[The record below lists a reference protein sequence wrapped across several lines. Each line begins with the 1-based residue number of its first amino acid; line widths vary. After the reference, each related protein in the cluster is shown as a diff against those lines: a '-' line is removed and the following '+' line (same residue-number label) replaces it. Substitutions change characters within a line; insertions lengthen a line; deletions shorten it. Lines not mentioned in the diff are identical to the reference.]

1 MHLEVAQRLGGL
13 AGTRGLATLAF
24 LLLTGCASTRA
35 ALPGWAPSFLK
46 PTSIVVPAPA
56 SQPSSSA
63 PVAVQPVVLHTL
75 AIVAPPGAVG
85 RLTLT
90 RTIDSKVTTHS
101 GTGSI
106 RVSDDLGPWTFS
118 YAPVTLRASSPAIQ
132 ALRVRFEG
140 ALAIDWN
147 EGLLVDP
154 AGNRLRL
161 DHRIDGNATAVW
173 VANLGF
179 ESLPSGQTV
188 TLALTLRQGDQRLA
202 RTFVFE
208 SRPPETEAARAA
220 ARPIARWVGE
230 RFMVLPRPPSRQR
243 EPYEGLEVAD
253 KVRRHPTPE
262 DIAGAVLAVTRIA
275 YDRLVP
281 LITFVRQDTRQQY
294 TARASAEVVEGL
306 APLADVE
313 SAQKEWR
320 GKALWLAT
328 PNLNVT
334 GDESA
339 DVHVLPVRRL
349 SRVEVV
355 DVQPGWSNLAPLRF
369 MLKTSDGL
377 LGFRDVHT
385 SGTNVPVA
393 ERRDHAFDSAFLARD
408 PRAEFDGP
416 AEVWALIQDSRVVA
430 GMTAAQARL
439 SWGEPPRVERAVSS
453 AGREERWTYPGP
465 RTLVL
470 VDGRVTQVQP

>member
-1 MHLEVAQRLGGL
+1 VHLAVA
-13 AGTRGLATLAF
+13 LAF

-35 ALPGWAPSFLK
+35 ALPAWAPSFLK

-56 SQPSSSA
+56 SQPSSFA
-63 PVAVQPVVLHTL
+63 PEGPGPQIVHTL
-75 AIVAPPGAVG
+75 TLVAPSGAVG

-90 RTIDSKVTTHS
+90 RAINANVTS
-101 GTGSI
+101 YGGIGSI
-106 RVSDDLGPWTFS
+106 RVSDDLGQWTFS
-118 YAPVTLRASSPAIQ
+118 YAPVTPRASSPAIQ
-132 ALRVRFEG
+132 ALAVRFEG

-147 EGLLVDP
+147 EGALVDP

-161 DHRIDGNATAVW
+161 DHRADGSATAVW
-173 VANLGF
+173 VGDLGF

-208 SRPPETEAARAA
+208 SRPPETEAPRAA

-262 DIAGAVLAVTRIA
+262 EIAGAVLTVTRIA

-281 LITFVRQDTRQQY
+281 LITLVRQDSRQQY
-294 TARASAEVVEGL
+294 TARAPAEVVEGL

-320 GKALWLAT
+320 GKALWLAA
-328 PNLNVT
+328 PDLNVT

-369 MLKTSDGL
+369 MLKTTDGL

-385 SGTNVPVA
+385 TGTNVPVT
-393 ERRDHAFDSAFLARD
+393 ERTHHAFERAFLTRD
-408 PRAEFDGP
+408 PRAEFDWP
-416 AEVWALIQDSRVVA
+416 AEVWANIEDSRVVT
-430 GMTAAQARL
+430 GMTAVQVRL

-453 AGREERWTYPGP
+453 AGRQERWIYPGP

-470 VDGRVTQVQP
+470 VDGLVTDVQP